1 MLIFKQH
8 TPKKRRIKLNNS
20 ISDQFFVL
28 TFAPVYYMKVFK
40 FGGASVKDADN
51 IKNVSSIIQT
61 YGNDK
66 LLVVISAMGKM
77 TNALENV
84 IKAYYENGKEKGEE
98 SLDKVKQYHTTEVIQ
113 LFESETDILAELMS
127 IFDGASAHLQQ
138 SDKSNYDLDYDQIV
152 SCGELAST
160 KIVCQYLNQQG
171 MKASWLDARDVIL
184 TDSTHREGN
193 VDWKQTQQNIERMV
207 NDLFEETDIIITQ
220 GFIGR
225 SNSGMT
231 TTLGREGSDYTAS
244 IFSFCLDADS
254 MSIWK
259 DVPGILTGDPRRFE
273 NLTKIDRLSYK
284 EAIEMTYYGAKVIHP
299 KTIKPIQNKSIPLF
313 VRSFIHPEGDGTMI
327 SDEVELNY
335 PPVIVVEDK
344 QALIHFSTKD
354 FSFVAEHHLSRL
366 FDLFTKH
373 RIKVNMM
380 RNTAIS
386 FTICTH
392 EDLQKLIA
400 LKEDLANE
408 FKVVVDRGQE
418 LITVRHFNQQVVD
431 ELKKGKIVL
440 FEERLSNTI
449 QMVVKDV
456 PVVKRK

>member
-1 MLIFKQH
+1 
-8 TPKKRRIKLNNS
+8 
-20 ISDQFFVL
+20 
-28 TFAPVYYMKVFK
+28 MKVFK
-40 FGGASVKDADN
+40 FGGASVRDANN
-51 IKNVSSIIQT
+51 IKNVCSIIHT
-61 YGNDK
+61 YGNNK

-77 TNALENV
+77 TNALEKV
-84 IKAYYENGKEKGEE
+84 IKNYYEKGKEEGES
-98 SLDKVKQYHTTEVIQ
+98 SLDQVKHYHTKEVIA
-113 LFESETDILAELMS
+113 LFDSEKEILAELMT
-127 IFDGASAHLQQ
+127 IFDSASSHLQQ
-138 SDKSNYDLDYDQIV
+138 SDKSNFDLDYDQVV

-160 KIVCQYLNQQG
+160 KIVFHYLQQQG
-171 MKASWLDARDVIL
+171 IKASWLDARDVIQ
-184 TDSTHREGN
+184 TDNTHREGD
-193 VDWKQTQQNIERMV
+193 VDWKQTQSNIQQTV
-207 NDLFEETDIIITQ
+207 NDLFENSDVVITQ

-225 SNSGMT
+225 STAGMT

-244 IFSFCLDADS
+244 IFSFCLDAES

-299 KTIKPIQNKSIPLF
+299 KTIKPIQNKSIPLH

-335 PPVIVVEDK
+335 PPVIVVEDN

-392 EDLQKLIA
+392 ENLQKLNA
-400 LKEDLANE
+400 LKEDLASE

-449 QMVVKDV
+449 QMVVKNV

>member
-1 MLIFKQH
+1 
-8 TPKKRRIKLNNS
+8 
-20 ISDQFFVL
+20 
-28 TFAPVYYMKVFK
+28 MKVFK
-40 FGGASVKDADN
+40 FGGASVRDAEN

-61 YGNDK
+61 YGDDK

-77 TNALENV
+77 TNALEKV
-84 IKAYYENGKEKGEE
+84 IKNYYNNGKVSGEAA
-98 SLDKVKQYHTTEVIQ
+98 LDEVKQYHTNQVIS
-113 LFESETDILAELMS
+113 LFDSEKEILAELMT
-127 IFDGASAHLQQ
+127 IFDSASNHLQQ
-138 SDKSNYDLDYDQIV
+138 SDKSDYDLDYDQIV

-160 KIVCQYLNQQG
+160 KIVCNYIKQEGLR
-171 MKASWLDARDVIL
+171 ATWLDAREVIH
-184 TDSTHREGN
+184 TDDTFREGN
-193 VDWKQTQQNIERMV
+193 VDWKQTQSNIQQKV
-207 NDLFEETDIIITQ
+207 NTLFEQTDIVVTQ
-220 GFIGR
+220 GFIGK
-225 SNSGMT
+225 STSGLT
-231 TTLGREGSDYTAS
+231 TTLGREGSDYSAS
-244 IFSFCLDADS
+244 IFSFCLDAES

-299 KTIKPIQNKSIPLF
+299 KTIKPIQNKSIPLY
-313 VRSFIHPEGDGTMI
+313 VRSFINPKGDGTMI
-327 SDEVELNY
+327 SDVIELNY
-335 PPVIVVEDK
+335 PPVVVIEDD

-392 EDLQKLIA
+392 ENLQKLNA
-400 LKEDLANE
+400 LKEDLADE
-408 FKVVVDRGQE
+408 FKVVVDTGQE

-440 FEERLSNTI
+440 FEERLSNTM

>member
-1 MLIFKQH
+1 
-8 TPKKRRIKLNNS
+8 
-20 ISDQFFVL
+20 
-28 TFAPVYYMKVFK
+28 VFH
-40 FGGASVKDADN
+40 
-51 IKNVSSIIQT
+51 
-61 YGNDK
+61 Y
-66 LLVVISAMGKM
+66 
-77 TNALENV
+77 
-84 IKAYYENGKEKGEE
+84 
-98 SLDKVKQYHTTEVIQ
+98 
-113 LFESETDILAELMS
+113 
-127 IFDGASAHLQQ
+127 LQQ
-138 SDKSNYDLDYDQIV
+138 
-152 SCGELAST
+152 
-160 KIVCQYLNQQG
+160 QG
-171 MKASWLDARDVIL
+171 IKASWLDARDVIQ
-184 TDSTHREGN
+184 TDSTHREGD
-193 VDWKQTQQNIERMV
+193 VDWKQTQSNIQQTV
-207 NDLFEETDIIITQ
+207 NDLFENSDVVITQ

-225 SNSGMT
+225 STAGMT

-244 IFSFCLDADS
+244 IFSFCLDAES

-299 KTIKPIQNKSIPLF
+299 KTIKPIQNKSIPLH

-335 PPVIVVEDK
+335 PPVIVVEDN

-392 EDLQKLIA
+392 ENLQKLNA
-400 LKEDLANE
+400 LKEDLASE

-449 QMVVKDV
+449 QMVVKNV